1 VSTTTRSHPAATRIR
16 RRRWAQGLNIWLFAL
31 PALVA
36 YTVFLVSPSIQS
48 IWISLTSWNG
58 VSPTKVFVGLD
69 NYIQIFQDSTALLAI
84 RNNVIWTIVTIA
96 VPMVLGLLL
105 AVALN
110 GATLLKP
117 FLRTIFYMPAVMPLV
132 AIATIWSWLY
142 DPSNGAINAFLK
154 DIGLG
159 ALAHPWLGQSST
171 AFGAIMVPAIW
182 VRTGF
187 PMLIYLASLQGIPSE
202 LYESAKTDGASSWQ
216 CFWHITM
223 PSLRPAHYIVL
234 ALSLIDS
241 FKVFDIIYAMTYGG
255 PGNST
260 QVLGTW
266 MYFNVF
272 QFYHAG
278 YGTAIAVFITIIA
291 LACGI
296 PYVLS
301 QMREDR

>member
-1 VSTTTRSHPAATRIR
+1 MSTTTRSYPAAARFR
-16 RRRWAQGLNIWLFAL
+16 RRRWGQGLNIWLFAL
-31 PALVA
+31 PALAA
-36 YTVFLVSPSIQS
+36 YAVFLVSPAIQS
-48 IWISLTSWNG
+48 IWISLTNWNG
-58 VSPTKVFVGLD
+58 IAPTKVFVGLD

-84 RNNVIWTIVTIA
+84 RNNVIWTVVTIA
-96 VPMVLGLLL
+96 IPMVLGLVL

-154 DIGLG
+154 DVGLG
-159 ALAHPWLGQSST
+159 ALAQPWLGQSST

-187 PMLIYLASLQGIPSE
+187 PMLIYLASLQGIPAE

-223 PSLRPAHYIVL
+223 PGLKSAHYIVL

-278 YGTAIAVFITIIA
+278 YGTAIAVLITVVA

-301 QMREDR
+301 QMREEK

>member
-1 VSTTTRSHPAATRIR
+1 MSTPDSYQATAYTKR
-16 RRRWAQGLNIWLFAL
+16 RRLAQGLNVWLFAL
-31 PALVA
+31 PALLA
-36 YTVFLVSPSIQS
+36 YVVFLVSPAVQS
-48 IWISLTSWNG
+48 IWISLTNWNG
-58 VSPTKVFVGLD
+58 ISPTKAFVGLD
-69 NYIQIFQDSTALLAI
+69 NYVQIFQDPTALLAM
-84 RNNVIWTIVTIA
+84 RNNLLWTVVTIA

-117 FLRTIFYMPAVMPLV
+117 FLRTVFYMPAVMPLV
-132 AIATIWSWLY
+132 AIASIWSWLY

-159 ALAHPWLGQSST
+159 ALAHPWLGTSST

-202 LYESAKTDGASSWQ
+202 LYESAKTDGASAWQ

-223 PSLRPAHYIVL
+223 PSLKPAHYIVL

-278 YGTAIAVFITIIA
+278 YGTAIAVFITIVA

-301 QMREDR
+301 QMREER

>member
-1 VSTTTRSHPAATRIR
+1 MSATTRSYPAAMQTKR
-16 RRRWAQGLNIWLFAL
+16 RRRAQGLNTWLFAL
-31 PALVA
+31 PALLA
-36 YTVFLVSPSIQS
+36 YGGFLVVPAVQS

-58 VSPTKVFVGLD
+58 LAPTKVFVGLD
-69 NYIQIFQDSTALLAI
+69 NYIRIFQDPTALLAM
-84 RNNVIWTIVTIA
+84 RNNVVWTVVTIA
-96 VPMVLGLLL
+96 VPMILGLLL

-142 DPSNGAINAFLK
+142 EPSHGAINAFLQ
-154 DIGLG
+154 DVGLG
-159 ALAHPWLGQSST
+159 ALAQAWLGQSST

-202 LYESAKTDGASSWQ
+202 LYESATTEGASSWQ

-223 PSLRPAHYIVL
+223 PSLRPTHYIVL
-234 ALSLIDS
+234 ALSLIES

-278 YGTAIAVFITIIA
+278 YGTAIAVFITIVA

-301 QMREDR
+301 QMKEEK

>member
-1 VSTTTRSHPAATRIR
+1 MSTTTRSFPAAARMK
-16 RRRWAQGLNIWLFAL
+16 RRRWSQGLNIWLFAL

-36 YTVFLVSPSIQS
+36 YVVFLVSPAVQS
-48 IWISLTSWNG
+48 IWISLTNWNG
-58 VSPTKVFVGLD
+58 ISPTKVFVGLD
-69 NYIQIFQDSTALLAI
+69 NYVQIFQDSTALLAI
-84 RNNVIWTIVTIA
+84 RNNVVWTIVTIA

-117 FLRTIFYMPAVMPLV
+117 LLRTVFYMPAVMPLV

-142 DPSNGAINAFLK
+142 DPSNGAINALLK

-159 ALAHPWLGQSST
+159 ALAQPWLGQSST

-202 LYESAKTDGASSWQ
+202 LYESAKTDGASAWQ

-278 YGTAIAVFITIIA
+278 YGTAIAVFITIVA

-296 PYVLS
+296 PYVIS
-301 QMREDR
+301 QMREEK

>member
-1 VSTTTRSHPAATRIR
+1 MSTTTRSYSAATRTR
-16 RRRWAQGLNIWLFAL
+16 RRRWGQGLNIWLFAL

-36 YTVFLVSPSIQS
+36 YVVFLVSPAVQS
-48 IWISLTSWNG
+48 IWISLTNWNG
-58 VSPTKVFVGLD
+58 ISPTKVFVGLD
-69 NYIQIFQDSTALLAI
+69 NYAQIFQDSTALLAM
-84 RNNVIWTIVTIA
+84 RNNVVWTIVTIA
-96 VPMVLGLLL
+96 VPMLLGLLL

-117 FLRTIFYMPAVMPLV
+117 FLRTVFYMPAVMPLV

-154 DIGLG
+154 DVGLG
-159 ALAHPWLGQSST
+159 ALAQPWLGQSST

-202 LYESAKTDGASSWQ
+202 LYESARTDGANSWQ

-223 PSLRPAHYIVL
+223 PGLRQANYIVL

-278 YGTAIAVFITIIA
+278 YGTAIAVFITVVA

-301 QMREDR
+301 QMREEK